1 MHFAFMTNS
10 INFGQAVRR
19 VAVIGG
25 GAAGTLSAIHLT
37 AARAAGRLEVVLIDR
52 EGEFGPGV
60 AYGTEDPLHLLNV
73 PAIRMGGISGDPEHF
88 HRWLRKAG
96 HEAAPEDFV
105 PRHLFGQY
113 LRELLDRTELEG
125 GPLVQLERVRGEA
138 VALTE
143 PPSGG
148 VEIELAGGERIHAD
162 QAVLAVG
169 ALPAADPVPV
179 ADELRAAGAYV
190 PNPWAPGAL
199 DAAAGDDSVLVIGTG
214 LTMVDVALSLGAAA
228 GGPTIRALSRNGLVP
243 RRHRPDLTSLGSF
256 PVPEDADRLEPIAMA
271 LLEQSGRA
279 AALGGDWRDAIDSM
293 RHDTPRIWRG
303 LRLSEKRRFLAE
315 WQRLW
320 DVHRFRMA
328 PRVADGFEALR
339 ANGRLSVE
347 AASILAIEPAGPRV
361 RVTFKPAAGD
371 GVEAVEVDRVINCS
385 GAGANVA
392 RSAPPLL
399 ASLLAVGAARA
410 DELGLG
416 LDVDRA
422 GALIDAAWRP
432 SSRLHLVG
440 CLRKGVEWEAIGIT
454 EIRDHAAAI
463 ARAAL
468 APRPAAA
475 RERRR
480 AAPSPS

>member
-1 MHFAFMTNS
+1 MRFAFMTNS

-25 GAAGTLSAIHLT
+25 GAAGSLSAVHLM
-37 AARAAGRLEVVLIDR
+37 RATGEAGLEVVLVDR
-52 EGEFGPGV
+52 DGEFGPGV
-60 AYGTEDPLHLLNV
+60 AYGTQDPLHLLNV
-73 PAIRMGGISGDPEHF
+73 PAIRMGAISGDPEHF
-88 HRWLRKAG
+88 HRWLRGCG
-96 HEAAPEDFV
+96 HDAAPEDFV

-125 GPLVQLERVRGEA
+125 GPLVQLERVHGEA

-143 PPSGG
+143 PGSGG
-148 VEIELAGGERIHAD
+148 VEIELAGGARIHAD
-162 QAVLAVG
+162 RAVLAVG
-169 ALPAADPVPV
+169 PLPAADPVPV
-179 ADELRAAGAYV
+179 AAELRAAGAYV

-199 DAAAGDDSVLVIGTG
+199 RAAAGDDSVLVIGTG
-214 LTMVDVALSLGAAA
+214 LTMVDVALSLGAAG
-228 GGPTIRALSRNGLVP
+228 GGPRIRALSRNGLVP
-243 RRHRPDLTSLGSF
+243 RRHRPDLTSLGF
-256 PVPEDADRLEPIAMA
+256 FQIPDEADRLEPIAMA

-293 RHDTPRIWRG
+293 RPATPRIWRG
-303 LRLSEKRRFLAE
+303 LRTSEKRRFLAE

-328 PRVADGFEALR
+328 PRVADEFERLR
-339 ANGRLSVE
+339 AGGRVSVE

-361 RVTFKPAAGD
+361 RVAFKPAAGD

-385 GAGANVA
+385 GAGANIA

-399 ASLLAVGAARA
+399 ASLLAVGAVRA
-410 DELGLG
+410 DDLGLG
-416 LDVDRA
+416 LDVDRG
-422 GALIDAAWRP
+422 GAVIDASWRP

-440 CLRKGVEWEAIGIT
+440 CLRKGAEWEAIGIT

-463 ARAAL
+463 AAAAL
-468 APRPAAA
+468 SPRPPSA
-475 RERRR
+475 RERRP
-480 AAPSPS
+480 AAPSTS